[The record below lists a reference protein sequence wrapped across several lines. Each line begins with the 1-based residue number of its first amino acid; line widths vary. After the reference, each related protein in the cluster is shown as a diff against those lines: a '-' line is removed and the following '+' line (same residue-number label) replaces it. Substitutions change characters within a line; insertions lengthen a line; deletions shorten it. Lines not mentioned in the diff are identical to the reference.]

1 MKGVLVVFEG
11 IDGSGKST
19 QAELLYQRLKE
30 MGLNLYLGSEPTDSH
45 YGKIIRKISD
55 VDTDISLPLEEEY
68 RIFLEDRR
76 LHVKEKIL
84 PSLMAG
90 RVVILDRYYHS
101 TMAYQGAKGI
111 DPKRI
116 EEENESFAPRPDL
129 LFLMDL
135 DVNEAIKRIRD
146 HRGSR
151 LDSFEKREY
160 LMKVLDLYR
169 SFNHSYIRRIDA
181 KRDKIEIHQE
191 IFNEVKRLIFE
202 RGKG

>member
-11 IDGSGKST
+11 IDGSGKSI
-19 QAELLYQRLKE
+19 QAELLYKRLKE
-30 MGLNLYLGSEPTDSH
+30 MGLNLYLGSEPTESH
-45 YGKIIRKISD
+45 YGKIIRKISEA
-55 VDTDISLPLEEEY
+55 DTDISLPLEEEY

-84 PSLMAG
+84 PSLEEG
-90 RVVILDRYYHS
+90 KVVILDRYYHS

-169 SFNHSYIRRIDA
+169 SFNYPYIHRIDA

-191 IFNEVKRLIFE
+191 VFDEVKRLISE
-202 RGKG
+202 RGNG